1 MAALQLG
8 EEIREIH
15 GGALPCFDMDIFA
28 TSAGDRC
35 QQLNMECD
43 ARVSELAV
51 AYLVTVSVL

>member
-28 TSAGDRC
+28 TSAGDCGRRSFPYTMKRFRARRC
-35 QQLNMECD
+35 GNI
-43 ARVSELAV
+43 A
-51 AYLVTVSVL
+51 